1 MSDQTTKKALDI
13 AHIIGVDRLHITL
26 SPFQAEA
33 AINKMVTAH
42 VVTRYTLV
50 DAVLADTIITYFF
63 KAEPPSQRF
72 ESGWPSDEMRIFT
85 HHILDETF
93 LMKKLSIVHA
103 ISPVPSETT
112 SIIHKLNAVRNALA
126 HSFIPEN
133 RKEYKATGK
142 VLYANADIRT
152 PDGLRAFEAD
162 VDRALDYLH
171 ARAYGPTL
179 GSTT

>member
-42 VVTRYTLV
+42 VVSRYTLV

-63 KAEPPSQRF
+63 KVEPPSQRF

-93 LMKKLSIVHA
+93 LLKKLSIVHA

-112 SIIHKLNAVRNALA
+112 AI
-126 HSFIPEN
+126 
-133 RKEYKATGK
+133 
-142 VLYANADIRT
+142 
-152 PDGLRAFEAD
+152 
-162 VDRALDYLH
+162 
-171 ARAYGPTL
+171 
-179 GSTT
+179 